1 MTQNSV
7 PKQKIFSRYET
18 FIIAVLTFL
27 QFTIILDFMV
37 LSPLGA
43 ILMPKLNITTAQFG
57 MVVSGYAISAG
68 ISGLFA
74 AGFADK
80 FDRKKML
87 LFFYTGFIAGTAF
100 CALAQDY
107 YSLLLARIFTG
118 VFGGVI
124 GSISFAI
131 ITDLFRL
138 EVRGRVMG
146 FVQMAFAGSQ
156 VLGIP
161 LGFWLAERWDWHLPF
176 VLIVVASLIVGVLI
190 VVYMKPVDAHLH
202 QRVQRNA
209 LKHLWQTVTRSEYAK
224 AFAATT
230 LLATGGFMLM
240 PFGSAFSIN
249 NLGLSAKVLP
259 ALYIL
264 TGVFSMGT
272 GPFIGKLSDSIGKY
286 KVFVMGSVLTSIVV
300 AYYCNLGVTPFWVV
314 TAISV
319 LMFTGVS
326 SRMIASSALISA
338 VPDAPDRGAFMS
350 INSSVQQIS
359 GGIATFVAGLIV
371 FQAPDGKLQNYGTLG
386 YVVIGATAVTIVM
399 MYFLDRYVTSKTA
412 KAAAAPTT
420 QPTAT
425 PAVTEEIAH

>member
-1 MTQNSV
+1 MTQPSTT
-7 PKQKIFSRYET
+7 KQKIFSSYEV

-43 ILMPKLNITTAQFG
+43 ILMPKLHITTAQFG

-68 ISGLFA
+68 LSGLLA

-87 LFFYTGFIAGTAF
+87 LFFYAGFIAGTAF

-107 YSLLLARIFTG
+107 YALLLARIFTG
-118 VFGGVI
+118 IFGGVI

-131 ITDLFRL
+131 ITDLFKL

-161 LGFWLAERWDWHLPF
+161 IGFYLANKWDWHLPF

-190 VVYMKPVDAHLH
+190 VMYMKPVDSHLH
-202 QRVQRNA
+202 NKVQRNA
-209 LKHLWQTVTRSEYAK
+209 LKHLFQTVTRSEYAK

-249 NLGLSAKVLP
+249 NLGLSADVLP
-259 ALYIL
+259 ALYMI

-272 GPFIGKLSDSIGKY
+272 GPFIGKLTDSIGKY
-286 KVFVMGSVLTSIVV
+286 KVFVLGSVLTSVLV
-300 AYYCNLGVTPFWVV
+300 AYYCNLGVTPFWLV
-314 TAISV
+314 TVISI
-319 LMFTGVS
+319 LMFAGVS

-338 VPDAPDRGAFMS
+338 VPDPQDRGAFMS

-371 FQAPDGKLQNYGTLG
+371 VQSPDGKLERYGTLG
-386 YVVIGATAVTIVM
+386 WVVIGATALTVFL
-399 MYFLDRYVTSKTA
+399 MYFLNQYVMQ
-412 KAAAAPTT
+412 KAAAAP
-420 QPTAT
+420 PKPSVVEAT
-425 PAVTEEIAH
+425 PQEVAPSIE